1 MGVAGLGIEDD
12 ELLRIAGGVESD
24 SEHPLARAI
33 VAAAR
38 ERGTVA
44 TATDFRSITGRGVE
58 ASVDGERYA
67 VGGPA
72 LLRERSIE
80 QPDTLVDWEQG
91 WRERGAP
98 LLYLQIGRASRRAR
112 GCQAV

>member
-38 ERGTVA
+38 DRGTVA

-58 ASVDGERYA
+58 ASVDGERSA
-67 VGGPA
+67 VAGPDLHRA
-72 LLRERSIE
+72 RSTD
-80 QPDTLVDWEQG
+80 QPAPPVDWEKARG
-91 WRERGAP
+91 ERGAP
-98 LLYLQIGRASRRAR
+98 LPSPPR
-112 GCQAV
+112 GQPN